1 MKLKRKH
8 VFLFWGGMDL
18 FYLIQFL
25 GWNLYHQRLPFYDD
39 ILSYLQLVPTLGL
52 AAAWLFPLNV
62 LLIVTIPVSMVLL
75 WRQSRYALRLA
86 CAQTPLRLAFMLPS
100 LSMVL
105 WGAQVLG
112 VKGAAFFIALLLVSE
127 AAKLMTLWRWRK
139 I

>member
-8 VFLFWGGMDL
+8 VFRFWGGMDL

-39 ILSYLQLVPTLGL
+39 ILSYLQLVPTLGP

-86 CAQTPLRLAFMLPS
+86 CAQTVSYTHLTLP
-100 LSMVL
+100 
-105 WGAQVLG
+105 
-112 VKGAAFFIALLLVSE
+112 
-127 AAKLMTLWRWRK
+127 TN
-139 I
+139 